1 MTNGQTRL
9 ASSIIP
15 ELLPPMF
22 NRIQR
27 LAFGLGST
35 ALLAFTAAAD
45 LPDLPP
51 RIVAP
56 TDKAEFHR
64 LVLDNGLRV
73 ILVSDPNFNKSAASV
88 AVGVGQIDD
97 PFEHVG
103 LAHFLEHM
111 ISKGSEKYPG
121 VADFTDYITTNGGMR
136 NAYTASDRTNY
147 LFEVRHDALEGALDR
162 TAQMFIAPL
171 FPDEVTDREVNAV
184 HNEAMRHVQNDL
196 RRMLNVRRELYN
208 PAAGESK
215 FSTGNKDTLAN
226 ATADVVREFY
236 HQTYSP
242 ERMALAVASN
252 KSLAVLESYVREY
265 FSPIKRLDLPTIE
278 REQIFLPE
286 KATLRMAT
294 IEPVKEVRL
303 LYLEFPIPPARPE
316 FATKPDEFILSLLNY
331 AGPGG
336 LVESLKSADLA
347 TDIAGF
353 TWARTSGYG
362 SIFVAADLTPHG
374 AENVDL
380 VMEKTFAYLDFL
392 KAAPFP
398 ADYYRDQAR
407 IAALKET
414 YEDRGEG
421 TDLAIALAEAALYYP
436 LEIAERAEKVWGAPD
451 ETTYR
456 EFLSYLRPD
465 NMLATFQAKGV
476 PTDRTEEIYGSAY
489 AYTEDD
495 GEAYRRLVEPSVDV
509 AFALPAANPFLPGE
523 TTVMA
528 ERPLPLIDEPGLA
541 LYYAQDVEFQRPRT
555 AIQLRFVPTRDQAT
569 AANDLLLRFY
579 QTCLMD
585 HLAPAITDADLAGVD
600 LSADI
605 TLEGL
610 TLSADGFAD
619 SPLRLAEYVAQQL
632 LTFELTP
639 ERFASMKELTIRNLQ
654 SYAQTEAFS
663 LARDHA
669 TALLREHFF
678 LTDHSLDQA
687 EDVTW
692 EQVQAAARKFM
703 AQGKI
708 EAIIHGHV
716 GPGLATESTRRMAAA
731 IGAETA
737 PAADLLRREHLV
749 IAPGE
754 TIVATAAIEGVNS
767 TYRSSYLL
775 PDDTPLMRATATVI
789 GNFMRTPY
797 FDELRTNQ
805 QLGYIVGS
813 AAGASREQWLLLYVI
828 QSSEF
833 DADTQRARS
842 EAFLT
847 GLPDKLAAVTDEQW
861 ATLIAGARAQ
871 FEEKPKSIAEKA
883 DRMFSAGFNYDGDWQ
898 RRDATLAAL
907 DRVTKEDAVAM
918 FRAALDPA
926 TARAIVVLLSSDNH
940 AASEAEPS
948 FAKREPWKAQ
958 RVYR

>member
-1 MTNGQTRL
+1 MLRIPSLPARIAVAFLVVT
-9 ASSIIP
+9 ASLIASLP
-15 ELLPPMF
+15 E
-22 NRIQR
+22 
-27 LAFGLGST
+27 
-35 ALLAFTAAAD
+35 
-45 LPDLPP
+45 LPP
-51 RIVAP
+51 RVVAP
-56 TDKAEFHR
+56 TDKAEFR
-64 LVLDNGLRV
+64 RFVLDNGMRV

-111 ISKGSEKYPG
+111 ISKGSEKYPE
-121 VADFTDYITTNGGMR
+121 VADFTDYITTNGGYR

-147 LFEVRHDALEGALDR
+147 LFEVRHEALEGALDR
-162 TAQMFIAPL
+162 TAQMFISPL
-171 FPDEVTDREVNAV
+171 FPDEVTEREVNAV

-208 PAAGESK
+208 PEAGESK

-226 ATADVVREFY
+226 ANADVVREFY

-242 ERMALAVASN
+242 ERMALAVTSD
-252 KSLAVLESYVREY
+252 KSLDQLEGYVREY
-265 FSPIKRLDLPTIE
+265 FSPIKRLDLPTLE
-278 REQIFLPE
+278 RKPIFLPE

-336 LVESLKSADLA
+336 LVDALKAADLA

-353 TWARTSGYG
+353 TWDRTSGYG

-392 KAAPFP
+392 REAPFP
-398 ADYYRDQAR
+398 ADYYSDQAR

-421 TDLAIALAEAALYYP
+421 TDLAVELAEAALYYP
-436 LEIAERAEKVWGAPD
+436 LEVAERAGKVWGKAD
-451 ETTYR
+451 EATYR
-456 EFLSYLRPD
+456 RFLSHLRPD
-465 NMLATFQAKGV
+465 NMLVTFQAKGV

-495 GEAYRRLVEPSVDV
+495 GEVYQRLVNPSVDTT
-509 AFALPAANPFLPGE
+509 FSLPAANPFLPGE
-523 TTVMA
+523 TA
-528 ERPLPLIDEPGLA
+528 ILPERPLPLIDEPNLS

-555 AIQLRFVPTRDQAT
+555 AIQFRFVPTRDQGT

-579 QTCLMD
+579 QTCIVD
-585 HLAPAITDADLAGVD
+585 YLAPAATNADLAGVD
-600 LSADI
+600 FSAEVD
-605 TLEGL
+605 LEGL
-610 TLSADGFAD
+610 RLNASGFSD
-619 SPLRLAEYVAQQL
+619 SPLRFAEYVAAQL
-632 LTFELTP
+632 LTFELSP

-654 SYAQTEAFS
+654 SYAQTEAFG
-663 LARDHA
+663 LARDYS
-669 TALLREHFF
+669 TAVLREYFF

-687 EDVTW
+687 ANVTW
-692 EQVQAAARKFM
+692 ENVQAAVRDFM
-703 AQGKI
+703 ARGKL
-708 EAIIHGHV
+708 EVVVHGHV
-716 GPGLATESTRRMAAA
+716 TPDVAEASTRRIAAA
-731 IGAETA
+731 IGAQSVPENK
-737 PAADLLRREHLV
+737 LLRRKHLA
-749 IAPGE
+749 IKPGE
-754 TIVATAAIEGVNS
+754 TVVTTDNIEGVNS
-767 TYRSSYLL
+767 TYRATYLL
-775 PDDTPLMRATATVI
+775 PDDTPLTRATATVI

-813 AAGASREQWLLLYVI
+813 ASGASRDQWLLLYVI

-842 EAFLT
+842 EAFLA
-847 GLPDKLAAVTDEQW
+847 GLPEMLANVTDEQW
-861 ATLIAGARAQ
+861 TTLVAGARSE
-871 FEEKPKSIAEKA
+871 FEEKSKSIAEKA
-883 DRMFSAGFNYDGDWQ
+883 GRMFSQAYNHDGDWS
-898 RRDATLAAL
+898 RRADTLAAL
-907 DRVTKEDAVAM
+907 DQVTKEDAVVM
-918 FRAALDPA
+918 LQAALDPV
-926 TARAIVVLLSSDNH
+926 TASSIVVLLSSNNH
-940 AASEAEPS
+940 AATEAEAS
-948 FAKREPWKAQ
+948 FANREDWKMTRTYQ
-958 RVYR
+958 